1 MHGTGCR
8 NIGARP
14 GGVYAWCGIMAP
26 ALEAFCLMP
35 LAVMPVVLRQKE
47 ESPEGNFSIN
57 QQGQLYV
64 STTSE

>member
-1 MHGTGCR
+1 
-8 NIGARP
+8 
-14 GGVYAWCGIMAP
+14 MAP

-35 LAVMPVVLRQKE
+35 LAVMLVVLRQKE
-47 ESPEGNFSIN
+47 ESPEGVFSIN

>member
-1 MHGTGCR
+1 MCAG
-8 NIGARP
+8 
-14 GGVYAWCGIMAP
+14 CGIMAP

-47 ESPEGNFSIN
+47 ESPEGDFSIN